1 MKKSKIITITI
12 TLITT
17 ITIGGIV
24 YAGVDAYQH
33 PTESNNTE
41 SLDNNQFFY
50 FEDENGNAEAIPKS
64 DTITVPTGYAVV
76 EDGHI
81 VEFIPAD

>member
-1 MKKSKIITITI
+1 MKKSKLITITI
-12 TLITT
+12 ITT
-17 ITIGGIV
+17 MAISGIV

-33 PTESNNTE
+33 PSETITPE
-41 SLDNNQFFY
+41 LR
-50 FEDENGNAEAIPKS
+50 EDEEFYYSTNVNGDVETIPKS

-81 VEFIPAD
+81 VDFIFVD